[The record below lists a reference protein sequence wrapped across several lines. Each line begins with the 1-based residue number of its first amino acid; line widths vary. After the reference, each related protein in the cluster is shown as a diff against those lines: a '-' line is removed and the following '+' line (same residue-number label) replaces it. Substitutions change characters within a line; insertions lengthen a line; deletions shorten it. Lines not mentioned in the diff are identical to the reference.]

1 MARNQDKGDPPGRGS
16 RSLPGRDVRE
26 ILGVK
31 VSRCKNRGLPV
42 AMAGQSNAP
51 FSGEAHPGTGT
62 EDRVREVILST
73 TRFSGTDFLTRT
85 RKGTTTGSNR
95 NRQKD
100 PSSSET
106 ADHLRSTRLS
116 DIDKK
121 ILKILL
127 QPGAKISS
135 VDLEKELGIPRS
147 TIQRRRRHLERSY
160 LEHTYVLKL
169 EHLGFRRV
177 DLFIY
182 TGGGATGSIA
192 KELLNRDEVV
202 YVGSSIGE
210 HTIDLRAEVIIRDNS
225 ELLNL
230 LELVKAM
237 PSVRDVVWSE
247 IVEVLGRKTSIPPSI
262 IDRL

>member
-1 MARNQDKGDPPGRGS
+1 
-16 RSLPGRDVRE
+16 
-26 ILGVK
+26 
-31 VSRCKNRGLPV
+31 
-42 AMAGQSNAP
+42 
-51 FSGEAHPGTGT
+51 
-62 EDRVREVILST
+62 
-73 TRFSGTDFLTRT
+73 LTQP
-85 RKGTTTGSNR
+85 RKRTTTDSNGYGHR
-95 NRQKD
+95 E
-100 PSSSET
+100 SSSPET
-106 ADHLRSTRLS
+106 TDHLRSTRLS
-116 DIDKK
+116 AIDKR

-127 QPGAKISS
+127 LPGAKISS

-147 TIQRRRRHLERSY
+147 TIQRRRRHLERLY

-182 TGGGATGSIA
+182 TGGGATGAIA
-192 KELLNRDEVV
+192 KELLKRDEVV

-237 PSVRDVVWSE
+237 TSVRDVVWSE

>member
-1 MARNQDKGDPPGRGS
+1 
-16 RSLPGRDVRE
+16 L
-26 ILGVK
+26 
-31 VSRCKNRGLPV
+31 
-42 AMAGQSNAP
+42 
-51 FSGEAHPGTGT
+51 
-62 EDRVREVILST
+62 
-73 TRFSGTDFLTRT
+73 
-85 RKGTTTGSNR
+85 
-95 NRQKD
+95 
-100 PSSSET
+100 
-106 ADHLRSTRLS
+106 
-116 DIDKK
+116 
-121 ILKILL
+121 
-127 QPGAKISS
+127 
-135 VDLEKELGIPRS
+135 
-147 TIQRRRRHLERSY
+147 Y

-182 TGGGATGSIA
+182 TGGGVTGSIA
-192 KELLNRDEVV
+192 KELLKRDEVV

-225 ELLNL
+225 ELLKL